1 MAGSERS
8 LAPWREPNVSPVATS
23 RSAILTDPIIGA
35 VSRLFAPEREPSHAP
50 IEELVRRTGL
60 SAGDPGLSDKP
71 VGKEKRV
78 RQVLSW
84 AIENEPNKGAVLV
97 GQLLSL
103 LKGCGGFRPTSENY
117 IGQDSIQTAQEVFRG
132 EGYGLGIDG
141 DLRPLLLDDLA
152 GPQLTDA
159 LRAYVRR
166 AQLGAADAALVT
178 GTGKDLLEATAAQV
192 LLNRFGSYPET
203 LNFPT
208 LLGQAFT
215 VAGLATS
222 ATKREAG
229 EPPIARVERAF
240 YELGCAVNALRNK
253 EGTGHGR
260 PFLPSVSSSQAE
272 AAVRAM
278 GTISRLLLDCEQ
290 SGT

>member
-1 MAGSERS
+1 
-8 LAPWREPNVSPVATS
+8 
-23 RSAILTDPIIGA
+23 LTDPIISA
-35 VSRLFAPEREPSHAP
+35 VSRLFAPDREPAHSA
-50 IEELVRRTGL
+50 IEELIRRTGL
-60 SAGDPGLSDKP
+60 AAGDPGLAEKP

-84 AIENEPNKGAVLV
+84 AIENEPKKGAVLV

-103 LKGCGGFRPTSENY
+103 LKGSGGFRLTSENY
-117 IGQDSIQTAQEVFRG
+117 MGQDCIETAREVFRG
-132 EGYGLGIDG
+132 EGYDLGIDG

-152 GPQLTDA
+152 GAQLTDA
-159 LRAYVRR
+159 LRAYARR

-178 GTGKDLLEATAAQV
+178 GTGKDLLEATAAQI

-203 LNFPT
+203 ENFPT

-222 ATKREAG
+222 ATKREPG
-229 EPPIARVERAF
+229 EPPRVRVERAF

-253 EGTGHGR
+253 EGTGHGH
-260 PFLPSVSSSQAE
+260 PFLPSVTTPQAE

-278 GTISRLLLDCEQ
+278 GTISRLLLDTER
-290 SGT
+290 SGG

>member
-1 MAGSERS
+1 
-8 LAPWREPNVSPVATS
+8 
-23 RSAILTDPIIGA
+23 
-35 VSRLFAPEREPSHAP
+35 
-50 IEELVRRTGL
+50 
-60 SAGDPGLSDKP
+60 

-84 AIENEPNKGAVLV
+84 AIENEPNNGAALV
-97 GQLLSL
+97 AQLLSL
-103 LKGCGGFRPTSENY
+103 LKGCGAFRPTSENY
-117 IGQDSIQTAQEVFRG
+117 IGNDSIETAQAVFLG
-132 EGYGLGIDG
+132 EGYDLDADG
-141 DLRPLLLDDLA
+141 NLRPLLLDDLA
-152 GPQLTDA
+152 DPQLSEA
-159 LRAYVRR
+159 LKAYIRR

-203 LNFPT
+203 ANFPT

-215 VAGLATS
+215 ILGLATS
-222 ATKREAG
+222 ATKREQG
-229 EPPIARVERAF
+229 EPPKARVERAF

-260 PFLPSVSSSQAE
+260 PFPPSVSTLQAE

-278 GTISRLLLDCEQ
+278 GTISRFLLDHEQ